1 MTWLIRLSVLLN
13 LALLL
18 GAVFVWRRPD
28 PAADRGAPGA
38 NSTQSTQSE
47 TSADPADDQSTGRL
61 IQITVTNA
69 FRWDGLE
76 STNYAAFAANLRAVH
91 CPEATIRDIILADAS
106 RRYQSWE
113 EEDADLT
120 LAFWAAGRARTEA
133 NRVAAA
139 RRHTAQTDLVGEVQN
154 ALGIEF
160 YPDGEELHHPGI
172 AALAR
177 VLVGPV
183 SDAEF
188 EATMRW
194 FLATQQSHDQFRRG
208 RQGVLLRADQAEWQ
222 TNVRERLA
230 QLQQSLAPAAF
241 EEFQAR
247 TAFMEELTDD
257 DQLHL
262 RLLEL
267 DASELRGLSLLK
279 VKQIGWLDDFLHL
292 DSDVSGEAPDS
303 RQLALVAAAQS
314 ILTPAHHEEFVR
326 IQDEEYRDLV
336 ELTYDHEL
344 PRRVAAQVYT
354 LHQAAKTEFTQLRQ
368 QSEDPAAVAAAAE
381 LQVATAAAVAKL
393 LGPDAYKRYLN
404 NGGNWMNQPGK
415 P

>member
-1 MTWLIRLSVLLN
+1 
-13 LALLL
+13 
-18 GAVFVWRRPD
+18 
-28 PAADRGAPGA
+28 
-38 NSTQSTQSE
+38 
-47 TSADPADDQSTGRL
+47 
-61 IQITVTNA
+61 
-69 FRWDGLE
+69 
-76 STNYAAFAANLRAVH
+76 
-91 CPEATIRDIILADAS
+91 
-106 RRYQSWE
+106 
-113 EEDADLT
+113 
-120 LAFWAAGRARTEA
+120 
-133 NRVAAA
+133 
-139 RRHTAQTDLVGEVQN
+139 
-154 ALGIEF
+154 
-160 YPDGEELHHPGI
+160 
-172 AALAR
+172 
-177 VLVGPV
+177 
-183 SDAEF
+183 
-188 EATMRW
+188 
-194 FLATQQSHDQFRRG
+194 
-208 RQGVLLRADQAEWQ
+208 
-222 TNVRERLA
+222 
-230 QLQQSLAPAAF
+230 
-241 EEFQAR
+241 
-247 TAFMEELTDD
+247 MEELTDD

-267 DASELRGLSLLK
+267 DASEVRGLSLLK

-404 NGGNWMNQPGK
+404 NGGNWMNQTGK